1 MEKRFSEA
9 AVVEIIVKL
18 YFYDKQKHKYAFVVL
33 IIKSNLNVSF
43 FKYELQANPLFNL
56 GLGMLLKL
64 SLSPFLAT

>member
-43 FKYELQANPLFNL
+43 LKYELCTSLKRIEYNFSHIIEHL
-56 GLGMLLKL
+56 GL
-64 SLSPFLAT
+64 FAY

>member
-9 AVVEIIVKL
+9 AVVEIIVDKL

-43 FKYELQANPLFNL
+43 LKYELCTSLKRIEYNFSHIIEHL
-56 GLGMLLKL
+56 GL
-64 SLSPFLAT
+64 FA

>member
-33 IIKSNLNVSF
+33 IIIKSNLNVSF
-43 FKYELQANPLFNL
+43 FLNMSYVLH
-56 GLGMLLKL
+56 
-64 SLSPFLAT
+64 

>member
-33 IIKSNLNVSF
+33 IIIKSNLNVSF
-43 FKYELQANPLFNL
+43 FKIWAMYFI
-56 GLGMLLKL
+56 KVDRI
-64 SLSPFLAT
+64 

>member
-43 FKYELQANPLFNL
+43 FKYELCTSLKRIEYNFSHIIEHLRGLF
-56 GLGMLLKL
+56 
-64 SLSPFLAT
+64 A

>member
-18 YFYDKQKHKYAFVVL
+18 NFYDKQKHKYAFVVL

-43 FKYELQANPLFNL
+43 FKYELCTSLKRIEYNFSHIIEHL
-56 GLGMLLKL
+56 GL
-64 SLSPFLAT
+64 FA

>member
-43 FKYELQANPLFNL
+43 FKYELCTSLKRIEYNFSHIIEQYL
-56 GLGMLLKL
+56 GL
-64 SLSPFLAT
+64 FA